1 MEKISTFESRSSEET
16 RTIAASLAQDVL
28 ESGRRRKGAFVT
40 ALRGELGAGK
50 TTFVQGFAD
59 GLGIKK
65 GVLSPTFVLIK
76 RFFVKRSEFHHFFHI
91 DFYRLRGKDEVKN
104 LGLKNIFADRSN
116 VVAVEWPD
124 RVLELLPKDTLW
136 IDFEH
141 GRGEEERKIKIKG
154 CFI

>member
-1 MEKISTFESRSSEET
+1 MEKISTFESRSSGET
-16 RTIAASLAQDVL
+16 RAIAASLAQNVS
-28 ESGRRRKGAFVT
+28 ESGRKREGAFVI

-65 GVLSPTFVLIK
+65 GVLSPTFVLVK
-76 RFFVKRSEFHHFFHI
+76 KFPVKRGEFRHFFHI
-91 DFYRLRGKDEVKN
+91 DFYRLRGKDEAEN
-104 LGLKNIFADRSN
+104 LGLKDIFADRSN
-116 VVAVEWPD
+116 IIAVEWPN

-141 GRGEEERKIKIKG
+141 GRGEEERKIKING
-154 CFI
+154 